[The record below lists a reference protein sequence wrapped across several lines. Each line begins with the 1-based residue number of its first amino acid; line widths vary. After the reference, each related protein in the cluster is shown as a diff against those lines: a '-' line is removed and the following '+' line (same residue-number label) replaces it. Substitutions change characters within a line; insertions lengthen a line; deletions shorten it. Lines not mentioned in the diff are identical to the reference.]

1 MDVDELIE
9 RAWKAVEKAGVSEAA
24 QPMAVQEAVA
34 FLREGESRGSG
45 DGGGGSA
52 SRGKGSGAR
61 QRQRQRSSS
70 SEPPAH
76 DLPDEDTFFA
86 TLASESGVK
95 EDDLRDVL
103 LYKNGKVTVHPP
115 TRKFGTT
122 KTAQAKSVTALVAG
136 ARAKGLGESPVK
148 AEAVH
153 DELKR
158 KQCWDANNFAG
169 KHLGALQGFNGG
181 SDRTQITVTSKWVG
195 EFKDAVARALGT
207 DDDDE

>member
-1 MDVDELIE
+1 MNVDELIA
-9 RAWKAVEKAGVSEAA
+9 RAWKAVEKAGVPETA
-24 QPMAVQEAVA
+24 QPMALHEAVT
-34 FLREGESRGSG
+34 FLRESGGSG

-52 SRGKGSGAR
+52 AGKGSGAR
-61 QRQRQRSSS
+61 QRPRQTSNSPES
-70 SEPPAH
+70 AAD

-95 EDDLRDVL
+95 EEDLRDVL
-103 LYKNGKVTVHPP
+103 LYKNGKVTVPPP
-115 TRKFGTT
+115 TRNFGTA
-122 KTAQAKSVTALVAG
+122 KSAQAKNITALVAG

-148 AEAVH
+148 AEAVR

-158 KQCWDANNFAG
+158 KQCWDATNFAA

-181 SDRTQITVTSKWVG
+181 SDRTEITATSKWVG
-195 EFKDAVARALGT
+195 EFKNAVAQALGT